1 MWALRSGGT
10 ETVHE
15 LFGEHAWLIDALFG
29 ERYQVE
35 VLTFRHDT
43 PNKYRLFKLEHNPAA
58 YLTSKVL
65 VGEFDTPKE
74 LVAIA
79 KLILASETN

>member
-1 MWALRSGGT
+1 MWTLRAGGT

-35 VLTFRHDT
+35 VLTFRNDT
-43 PNKYRLFKLEHNPAA
+43 LNKYRLFKLEHNPAA
-58 YLTSKVL
+58 YVTNKML
-65 VGEFDTPKE
+65 VGEFDTPQE

-79 KLILASETN
+79 KLILASETS

>member
-1 MWALRSGGT
+1 MR
-10 ETVHE
+10 E

-29 ERYQVE
+29 ELYQVE
-35 VLTFRHDT
+35 VLTFRTDA
-43 PNKYRLFKLEHNPAA
+43 PNKYRLIKIEDDAS
-58 YLTSKVL
+58 TSKMYVTKKVL
-65 VGEFDTPKE
+65 VGEFDTPQE